1 MQLKS
6 SIKERLKLI
15 QPAVTEEDSE
25 YVASGIVKVETQ
37 LNSVRQCL
45 VFTICIHNNIH
56 TCIMTSVHLYLQI
69 SVSEAEVSDPIK
81 NYNKLTFGDLKS
93 LWPDV

>member
-1 MQLKS
+1 MIGELYDDKLLLHLQLKS

-25 YVASGIVKVETQ
+25 YVASGILKVETQ

-45 VFTICIHNNIH
+45 VFTICIHNNIIIH
-56 TCIMTSVHLYLQI
+56 V
-69 SVSEAEVSDPIK
+69 
-81 NYNKLTFGDLKS
+81 
-93 LWPDV
+93 